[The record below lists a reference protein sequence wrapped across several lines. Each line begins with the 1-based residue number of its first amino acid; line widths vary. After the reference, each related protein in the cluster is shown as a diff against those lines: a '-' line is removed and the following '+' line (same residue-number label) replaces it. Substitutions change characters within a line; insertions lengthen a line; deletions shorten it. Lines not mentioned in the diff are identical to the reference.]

1 MGSGDHEREIFIAGS
16 KNTGFSKFGRRV
28 GYCGSKSA
36 QQTAQR
42 L

>member
-1 MGSGDHEREIFIAGS
+1 MNGKYLSQAVKI
-16 KNTGFSKFGRRV
+16 TGFSKFGRRV